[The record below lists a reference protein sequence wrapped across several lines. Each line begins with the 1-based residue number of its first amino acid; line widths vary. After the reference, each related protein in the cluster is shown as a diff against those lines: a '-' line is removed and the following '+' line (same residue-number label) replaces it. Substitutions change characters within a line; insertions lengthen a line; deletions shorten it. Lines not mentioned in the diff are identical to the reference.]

1 MNSNDTSKVFA
12 TVREILELPKD
23 SDSWDLMQEN
33 YTEFLSDDDV
43 TYSWEVFSENHA
55 FPALCIEQEN
65 LSASWELL
73 GKVEKLQLSGDRE
86 DCFREIVCLS
96 KLVIPK
102 FELKY
107 CMDTWHSS
115 ERHYVLLSTE
125 QWAELNQL
133 YGNEHVSYRFMSIP
147 ESAEQFIETAFT
159 EENQREY

>member
-1 MNSNDTSKVFA
+1 
-12 TVREILELPKD
+12 
-23 SDSWDLMQEN
+23 
-33 YTEFLSDDDV
+33 
-43 TYSWEVFSENHA
+43 
-55 FPALCIEQEN
+55 

-73 GKVEKLQLSGDRE
+73 GKIEKLQLLGDRE

-96 KLVIPK
+96 KLLKPK

-115 ERHYVLLSTE
+115 ERSYVLLSTE

-133 YGNEHVSYRFMSIP
+133 YGSDQVSYRFMSIP
-147 ESAEQFIETAFT
+147 ESAEQFIEEAFT